1 MEERRD
7 CGRRWK
13 RVEEIVEGATKLW
26 LSERLHNLSPP
37 DGLSRVL
44 MRTHPYQLLLL
55 KSIGVRAR
63 VLRSAILR
71 RDNKSQKYQV
81 VFFHWYL
88 SVSRKVK
95 ISEKVRV
102 SRLVPPKISERQ
114 TGTPQKVQE
123 SVHLHFFLLHFHC
136 IIVTIAK
143 KRDSQTRLTPPR
155 FSFAKR
161 ERGVAS
167 LL

>member
-26 LSERLHNLSPP
+26 FSERLHNLSPP

-71 RDNKSQKYQV
+71 RGNKSQKKPGG
-81 VFFHWYL
+81 FFPL
-88 SVSRKVK
+88 VSKCQPESKNFRK
-95 ISEKVRV
+95 S
-102 SRLVPPKISERQ
+102 
-114 TGTPQKVQE
+114 
-123 SVHLHFFLLHFHC
+123 
-136 IIVTIAK
+136 
-143 KRDSQTRLTPPR
+143 
-155 FSFAKR
+155 
-161 ERGVAS
+161 
-167 LL
+167 